1 MIAQNEIN
9 VQGELANKMDN
20 GTVSY
25 KHIWQVYV
33 TSELK
38 IKLFC
43 FFTIGAMVW
52 IFIALKN
59 RYLNFSALV
68 KFATTQNEPKRA
80 ETN

>member
-1 MIAQNEIN
+1 MNNDACKIIPYR
-9 VQGELANKMDN
+9 
-20 GTVSY
+20 TVEE

-38 IKLFC
+38 MELFY

-52 IFIALKN
+52 IFIAVKD
-59 RYLNFSALV
+59 RYLNFSALL
-68 KFATTQNEPKRA
+68 KFATTQNEAKGA